1 MTYAK
6 TQHRPERKRFPILIA
21 LVAAVILSACA
32 TNTASGSKPS
42 DVPQSAAQTA
52 AKSASVS
59 VEISHP
65 ESEVLVTVK
74 GKDLAVV
81 HDEAY
86 KAFVGD
92 LERIAKS
99 REVRFSKFAV
109 SVMETSGA
117 DRLYRID
124 YRIHVS
130 AAGKAKPHRI
140 VDMRGTVWK
149 EAGKAKTKAQARAA
163 ETVAAWEP
171 KMRKTYDIVGK
182 ESSSSGNADL
192 YHVATMLYGTKKCP

>member
-1 MTYAK
+1 MNQSAGNAK
-6 TQHRPERKRFPILIA
+6 NRFGRIPT
-21 LVAAVILSACA
+21 VAALAATAFLCVACA
-32 TNTASGSKPS
+32 SGGTAG
-42 DVPQSAAQTA
+42 
-52 AKSASVS
+52 AKSAAPQPAPVT

-74 GKDLAVV
+74 GKDLGAV
-81 HDEAY
+81 HDGAY

-99 REVRFSKFAV
+99 RDVRFSKFGV
-109 SVMETSGA
+109 SVMETSDPGN
-117 DRLYRID
+117 RLYRID

-130 AAGKAKPHRI
+130 NAGKAKPHKV

-171 KMRKTYDIVGK
+171 KMRKTYDIAGK
-182 ESSSSGNADL
+182 EVASSGNADL
-192 YHVATMLYGTKKCP
+192 YHVATMLYGTEKRP

>member
-1 MTYAK
+1 MTETK
-6 TQHRPERKRFPILIA
+6 GISKNRFSRFPTIA
-21 LVAAVILSACA
+21 ALAATVFLCAACA
-32 TNTASGSKPS
+32 PGG
-42 DVPQSAAQTA
+42 AAGAKA
-52 AKSASVS
+52 AAAPLPEPVS
-59 VEISHP
+59 IEISHP

-74 GKDLAVV
+74 GKDLATV

-99 REVRFSKFAV
+99 RDVRFSKFGV
-109 SVMETSGA
+109 SVMETSDPGN
-117 DRLYRID
+117 RLYRID

-130 AAGKAKPHRI
+130 NAGKAKPHKI

-149 EAGKAKTKAQARAA
+149 EAGKAKTKAQTRAT

-171 KMRKTYDIVGK
+171 KMRKTYDIAGK
-182 ESSSSGNADL
+182 EVASSGNADL
-192 YHVATMLYGTKKCP
+192 YHVATMLYGTAKRP

>member
-1 MTYAK
+1 MTETK
-6 TQHRPERKRFPILIA
+6 GISKNRTSRFPTIA
-21 LVAAVILSACA
+21 ALAATVLLCAACA
-32 TNTASGSKPS
+32 SGGATAPK
-42 DVPQSAAQTA
+42 AAA
-52 AKSASVS
+52 PAPVS
-59 VEISHP
+59 IEISHP

-99 REVRFSKFAV
+99 RDVRFSKFAV
-109 SVMETSGA
+109 SVMETSDPGS
-117 DRLYRID
+117 RLYRID

-130 AAGKAKPHRI
+130 NAGKAKPHKV

-149 EAGKAKTKAQARAA
+149 EAGKAKTKAQARAT

-171 KMRKTYDIVGK
+171 KMRKTYDIAGK
-182 ESSSSGNADL
+182 EVASSGNADL
-192 YHVATMLYGTKKCP
+192 YHVATMLYGTEKRP

>member
-1 MTYAK
+1 MTETKGISKNRFSRFSTIAALAATVFLCAACASGGTAGAK
-6 TQHRPERKRFPILIA
+6 T
-21 LVAAVILSACA
+21 A
-32 TNTASGSKPS
+32 TA
-42 DVPQSAAQTA
+42 PQPAP
-52 AKSASVS
+52 VS
-59 VEISHP
+59 IEISHP

-99 REVRFSKFAV
+99 RDVRFSKFGV
-109 SVMETSGA
+109 SVMETS
-117 DRLYRID
+117 DPVNRLYRID

-130 AAGKAKPHRI
+130 NAGKAKPHKV

-149 EAGKAKTKAQARAA
+149 EAGKAKTKAQARAT

-171 KMRKTYDIVGK
+171 KMRKTYDIAGK
-182 ESSSSGNADL
+182 EVASSGNADL
-192 YHVATMLYGTKKCP
+192 YHVATMLYGTEKRP